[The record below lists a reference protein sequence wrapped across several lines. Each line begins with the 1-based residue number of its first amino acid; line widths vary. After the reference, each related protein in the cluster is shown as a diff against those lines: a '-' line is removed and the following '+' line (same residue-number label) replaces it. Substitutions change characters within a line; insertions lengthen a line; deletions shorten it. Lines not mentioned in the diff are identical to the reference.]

1 MHFFSQTT
9 RSLVESDDSSVA
21 RRRRRRSSRKPFAYS
36 LVCVVVLISA
46 DNYSSLYIFFRQ
58 PLSAARA
65 LRYPLNALR
74 TRALLSSRC
83 THLRCHFRRRQ
94 GTTPRRPVSNK
105 YIHTG
110 RVTEARSPSGERPTI
125 ARTPFA
131 QCDGGTATTADD
143 ISSFTA
149 TPWLVRLRKGASSLG
164 LLKRP
169 SARRGPGIVSVDRN
183 VRSKC
188 RCSCVLQ
195 FTS

>member
-1 MHFFSQTT
+1 MC
-9 RSLVESDDSSVA
+9 
-21 RRRRRRSSRKPFAYS
+21 RRRFNLRRQLS
-36 LVCVVVLISA
+36 LSI
-46 DNYSSLYIFFRQ
+46 YIFRQ

-65 LRYPLNALR
+65 ASLSFKRFLR
-74 TRALLSSRC
+74 TRALLSSLYITPLAAR
-83 THLRCHFRRRQ
+83 TPSVSFQTTRQ
-94 GTTPRRPVSNK
+94 GARLVDPSPI
-105 YIHTG
+105 IHTG
-110 RVTEARSPSGERPTI
+110 RVTEARVSPSGERPTI

-149 TPWLVRLRKGASSLG
+149 TPWLVRLLRKGASSLG

>member
-1 MHFFSQTT
+1 MC
-9 RSLVESDDSSVA
+9 
-21 RRRRRRSSRKPFAYS
+21 RRRRRFNLRRQTLS
-36 LVCVVVLISA
+36 LS
-46 DNYSSLYIFFRQ
+46 YIFRQ

-74 TRALLSSRC
+74 TRAASLLPFITPLAADTFGVISDDAKGAPPASSTRS
-83 THLRCHFRRRQ
+83 
-94 GTTPRRPVSNK
+94 PI
-105 YIHTG
+105 IHTG
-110 RVTEARSPSGERPTI
+110 RVTEARGASPSGERPTI